1 MAQEFQTGLAP
12 RLSKAYF
19 FIRDGINA
27 GVCPS
32 YREIADHLGLKGRSA
47 TNRIV
52 ALLVERG
59 YIHSPEGRSRAITLV
74 DRDRDCTVDM
84 MTNRMEIAG
93 KQIKLIEGNMT
104 SLLNIILTKTA
115 DKTLASMARILV
127 SQMADFR
134 REMEL

>member
-1 MAQEFQTGLAP
+1 MAQEFQTGLTP

-74 DRDRDCTVDM
+74 DRDRDSTLELVI
-84 MTNRMEIAG
+84 NRMDIAG
-93 KQIKLIEGNMT
+93 KHIKLIESNAAMI
-104 SLLNIILTKTA
+104 LNHVLTKTS
-115 DKTLASMARILV
+115 DKTLASMSRLMINHV
-127 SQMADFR
+127 ADFR